1 MQMGSHKP
9 TNISLGTILY
19 HLMAFF
25 FTTTSQQ
32 RLWPGKS
39 YNCLSLAQMDL
50 GRASEALSAAHAAL
64 EIANELESQRLQ
76 ANALQ
81 LISTVPCLPW
91 LDFGGFYSLVNK
103 HRP

>member
-91 LDFGGFYSLVNK
+91 WILVDFSTLW
-103 HRP
+103 

>member
-1 MQMGSHKP
+1 
-9 TNISLGTILY
+9 
-19 HLMAFF
+19 
-25 FTTTSQQ
+25 
-32 RLWPGKS
+32 
-39 YNCLSLAQMDL
+39 MDL

-91 LDFGGFYSLVNK
+91 WILVDFSTLWWTNIAMENHNFSWENPL
-103 HRP
+103 